1 MIALLPLTIMTYYL
15 RVDGDFQS
23 EVQIILLLL
32 KEFLYWL
39 FFQDTYSFRSQ
50 GWLSVKDCDKFG
62 F

>member
-15 RVDGDFQS
+15 CVDGDFQS
-23 EVQIILLLL
+23 EVQVILLLL

-50 GWLSVKDCDKFG
+50 G
-62 F
+62 